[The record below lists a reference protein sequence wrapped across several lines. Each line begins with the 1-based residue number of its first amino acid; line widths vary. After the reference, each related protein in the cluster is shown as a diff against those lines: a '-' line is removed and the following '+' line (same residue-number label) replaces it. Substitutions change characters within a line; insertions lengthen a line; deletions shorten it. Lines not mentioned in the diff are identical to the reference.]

1 MILSPHGCEQGK
13 HSDTGLP
20 HASFSGPGLGQ
31 HPSPRHP
38 PAGRAGRLTM
48 GSGKGGEWARV
59 APKNDSKKKKD
70 QSEQAGL
77 ALTTA
82 LPAQARH
89 LLTGEAP
96 ACVTSITEEAGER
109 LLPSL

>member
-1 MILSPHGCEQGK
+1 MA
-13 HSDTGLP
+13 
-20 HASFSGPGLGQ
+20 ASRGNTVTPACLT
-31 HPSPRHP
+31 HPSPAPAWASTPP
-38 PAGRAGRLTM
+38 PATPPQGELAGSRWARGR
-48 GSGKGGEWARV
+48 GGEWARV

-89 LLTGEAP
+89 LLTGETP

>member
-1 MILSPHGCEQGK
+1 MPLKMIK
-13 HSDTGLP
+13 
-20 HASFSGPGLGQ
+20 
-31 HPSPRHP
+31 
-38 PAGRAGRLTM
+38 
-48 GSGKGGEWARV
+48 
-59 APKNDSKKKKD
+59 KKKKD

-89 LLTGEAP
+89 LLTGETP